1 MKKFNT
7 WDHPKNKCSISY
19 NKKSPVV
26 VTGDFLL
33 AKRSFITFSTQKYK
47 VSGKIIF
54 AAIPIVLCKSAIIII
69 ALANYSIREPKL
81 NLQ

>member
-26 VTGDFLL
+26 VQEIFFALFFTVIIKL
-33 AKRSFITFSTQKYK
+33 FS
-47 VSGKIIF
+47 
-54 AAIPIVLCKSAIIII
+54 
-69 ALANYSIREPKL
+69 
-81 NLQ
+81 